1 MQTKDMRINDLRLT
15 FIFTET
21 ILDPP
26 LIGGVAMP
34 LARFVTEH
42 GYPDVID
49 AARNGRAP
57 LQLELPWPYS
67 PGQHFLDLRPHD
79 RMSRD
84 ASGNLCFEKLAPLRL
99 GKLVKKIRAVLPQ
112 EFAQSSR
119 ARLGIEGYYYPHGIG
134 LLITAI
140 LEGEFDITK
149 TGDLGLETAVWR
161 RLPAVM
167 AGNRLPQNSSS
178 GSSSLQPWRSIACAS
193 SASARESTAC
203 VAACSR
209 SPPSCVAT
217 TSIEIDLLSRQRGP
231 SPAQRTA
238 DWVHGWRGHQAPQL
252 VAGSTKLLISRRMAW
267 PGNVLYG
274 LNEGGQCG
282 SRGNFFRRRLR
293 CTVSVVITAISVL
306 AHSRL
311 RAS

>member
-67 PGQHFLDLRPHD
+67 PGQHFWDHYLHD

-149 TGDLGLETAVWR
+149 TGDLGLELRYGAVYQPSW
-161 RLPAVM
+161 PAT
-167 AGNRLPQNSSS
+167 
-178 GSSSLQPWRSIACAS
+178 GSPR
-193 SASARESTAC
+193 T
-203 VAACSR
+203 
-209 SPPSCVAT
+209 PS
-217 TSIEIDLLSRQRGP
+217 
-231 SPAQRTA
+231 
-238 DWVHGWRGHQAPQL
+238 QA
-252 VAGSTKLLISRRMAW
+252 
-267 PGNVLYG
+267 
-274 LNEGGQCG
+274 
-282 SRGNFFRRRLR
+282 
-293 CTVSVVITAISVL
+293 
-306 AHSRL
+306 
-311 RAS
+311 